1 VKRRQELFQLEKHLI
16 LPSPKDI
23 CQHGSTAARV
33 RTSWVIVTFGE
44 AGDTVCFRMYIM
56 SYEP

>member
-1 VKRRQELFQLEKHLI
+1 MSGGVREQGSLTKRIVEDAKLA
-16 LPSPKDI
+16 
-23 CQHGSTAARV
+23 T
-33 RTSWVIVTFGE
+33 TSWVIVTFGE

>member
-1 VKRRQELFQLEKHLI
+1 MVQVTGKAKGVKRAKAGTPRNLD
-16 LPSPKDI
+16 SPY
-23 CQHGSTAARV
+23 
-33 RTSWVIVTFGE
+33 WVIVTFGE